1 MVVSV
6 DISVQP
12 FGPSVLVG
20 HSVLRTILFLVYCF
34 LLLYYCLFFVV
45 HISARFFVFVL
56 ADVVLF
62 VLDYRQYF
70 CKLLNRVLEREC
82 GEKMGG
88 GEGGAA

>member
-1 MVVSV
+1 M
-6 DISVQP
+6 
-12 FGPSVLVG
+12 
-20 HSVLRTILFLVYCF
+20 
-34 LLLYYCLFFVV
+34 V

-70 CKLLNRVLEREC
+70 CKLLNRVLERES

-88 GEGGAA
+88 GEGGAARQSLAAGAATAEVDVVVCGCDGI